1 MHTDL
6 GGILDI
12 IKDSKIVYP
21 DKARQ
26 EATEIGSSEAFQ
38 TLLKRSQE
46 DPAAFW
52 NEVAGELHWFKPWGK
67 TISGSLPDFEF
78 FQGGISN
85 PCYNLLDRHIANGAG
100 NRTALIW
107 EGEDGKTS
115 FYTYQMLL
123 AEVNRFSNVLRSL
136 GVEKGDPVA
145 IYLPNLAESFIAILA
160 CFRIGAVYSTIF
172 SGFSEQS
179 LKDRLES
186 YEPKV
191 VVTADASLRRGKVIP
206 LKEKVDNVIGEISS
220 VDAVIVVDRLGTKPY
235 MEKGRD
241 FWWHE
246 ERQKAAIHFEP
257 VHVEANEPGI
267 VFYTSG
273 TTGKPKGVVHAG
285 MAFVVQN
292 YIYAKYHMDHRP
304 DDVFWCTAD
313 VGWLTMHIWGV
324 VGSLANGVT
333 TVVYEGA
340 PNYPDQDR
348 FYQMIDKY
356 RVNKLFTAPTALR
369 MLRSLGEKAL
379 QPYDLSCL
387 DVVSLVGEPFDPE
400 TWHWT
405 KDVLGRGQICVNNT
419 WGQTETAGTP
429 LAGAAWLTPMKPGS
443 AGVQFLGAD
452 VGIVDDEG
460 NPVPKGTLGNLVIR
474 KPFPMMC
481 RTLWKEPE
489 RYYQKYFSQV
499 EGSYYASDIAL
510 EDEDGYFWVVGRS
523 DDAFNVS
530 GHRLST
536 MEIENAVLEC
546 DAVSEAAVIG
556 VPDEIKGEVPVVFA
570 TIAEGF
576 AADNDLKRKI
586 DQSIVKG
593 IGQLARPQSIF
604 FVESMPK
611 TVSGKIMRRLLK
623 EVQIKGN
630 VASDVTGLEDPAAIE
645 HIREIVSG
653 NMDSKI

>member
-1 MHTDL
+1 MSSDL
-6 GGILDI
+6 GGIQEI

-26 EATEIGSSEAFQ
+26 AATEMGSSEAFQ
-38 TLLKRSQE
+38 RLLEKSQE
-46 DPAAFW
+46 DPATFW
-52 NEVAGELHWFKPWGK
+52 NEVAQELHWFKPWEK

-78 FQGGISN
+78 FKGGISN
-85 PCYNLLDRHIANGAG
+85 PCYNLLDRHIENGAG
-100 NRTALIW
+100 NKTALIW

-123 AEVNRFSNVLRSL
+123 AEVNRFSNVLQSL
-136 GVEKGDPVA
+136 GVKKGDPVA

-179 LKDRLES
+179 LKDRLS
-186 YEPKV
+186 DYEPKV
-191 VVTADASLRRGKVIP
+191 IITADAYLRRGKVIP
-206 LKEKVDNVIGEISS
+206 LKEKVDHVVDDISS
-220 VDAVIVVDRLGTKPY
+220 VSAVIVVDRLGTNPS
-235 MEKGRD
+235 MEAGKD
-241 FWWHE
+241 LWWHDE
-246 ERQKAAIHFEP
+246 SQKASIYFEP

-340 PNYPDQDR
+340 PNYPKQDR
-348 FYQMIDKY
+348 FYQIIDKY
-356 RVNKLFTAPTALR
+356 RINKLFTAPTSLR
-369 MLRSLGEKAL
+369 MLRSLGDKAL

-387 DVVSLVGEPFDPE
+387 DVISLVGEPFDPD

-405 KDVLGRGQICVNNT
+405 KDVLGRGQIYVNNT
-419 WGQTETAGTP
+419 WGQTETAGCP
-429 LAGAAWLTPMKPGS
+429 LAGAAWLTPVKPGS

-460 NPVPKGTLGNLVIR
+460 HPVSRGTLGNMVIR
-474 KPFPMMC
+474 KPFPMLC
-481 RTLWKEPE
+481 RTLWNDPE
-489 RYYQKYFSQV
+489 RYDQEYFSQV
-499 EGSYYASDIAL
+499 KGNYYTSDIAL

-536 MEIENAVLEC
+536 MEIENAILVCE
-546 DAVSEAAVIG
+546 AVSEVAVIG
-556 VPDEIKGEVPVVFA
+556 SPDEIKGEVPVVFA

-576 AADNDLKRKI
+576 VADQDLKKEI
-586 DQSIVKG
+586 EESIVKG
-593 IGQLARPQSIF
+593 VGQLARPKAIY

-630 VASDVTGLEDPAAIE
+630 IASDVTGLEDPTAIE
-645 HIREIVSG
+645 RIRKVVSDKQ
-653 NMDSKI
+653 N